1 MMQNPDTIRNNLVQ
15 LGKVLGRP
23 KDHSEL
29 NTAIT
34 RAEIENPWFTRK
46 FILQQIDYWHRNLT
60 SQNLHKWLRHYP
72 IPVKNPKTTGIV
84 MAGNIPLVGMHD
96 MISVLVSGHKAFIKV
111 SSKDKVL
118 PECIKDILCGIDS
131 QMSRFIHISDERFTN
146 VDALI
151 ATGSNNTA
159 RYFDYYFRQTPHIIR
174 KNRNGV
180 AVLTGNETDAQLK
193 ALADDVFQYFG
204 MGCRN
209 VSKVYIPAG
218 MDETRLL
225 DNMEAYR
232 YFTEHNKYM
241 NNYVYQK
248 AIMLIDRQKFLDND
262 FLCFREHKD
271 IASPVAVLHYER
283 YENARDLRKHLE
295 AEMHNIQSVVSEG
308 FDWPENVAFGQSQ
321 NPPLNTYA
329 DNIDTIDFLLHL

>member
-1 MMQNPDTIRNNLVQ
+1 
-15 LGKVLGRP
+15 
-23 KDHSEL
+23 
-29 NTAIT
+29 
-34 RAEIENPWFTRK
+34 
-46 FILQQIDYWHRNLT
+46 
-60 SQNLHKWLRHYP
+60 
-72 IPVKNPKTTGIV
+72 

-96 MISVLVSGHKAFIKV
+96 LISVLVSGHKAFIKV
-111 SSKDKVL
+111 SSKDRVL
-118 PECIKDILCGIDS
+118 PECIRDILCGIDP

-225 DNMEAYR
+225 DNMEAYLH
-232 YFTEHNKYM
+232 FTEHNKYM
-241 NNYVYQK
+241 NNYVYHK
-248 AIMLIDRQKFLDND
+248 AIMLMDRQKFLDND

-283 YENARDLRKHLE
+283 YENAMDLRKHLE
-295 AEMHNIQSVVSEG
+295 AEKQNIQCVVSEE
-308 FDWPENVAFGQSQ
+308 FAWPENVAFGHSQ